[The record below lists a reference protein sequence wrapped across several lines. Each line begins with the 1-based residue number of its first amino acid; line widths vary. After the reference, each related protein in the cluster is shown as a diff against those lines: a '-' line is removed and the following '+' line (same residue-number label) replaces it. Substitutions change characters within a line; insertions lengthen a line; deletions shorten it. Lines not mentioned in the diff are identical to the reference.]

1 VTGRGEIQ
9 GFGVTEDQRIDVTV
23 TLAFLDPTGKLV
35 EPVSPTVLRQPK
47 ESETLFTSFDYA
59 IPAEAPSGTY
69 ILVMAVDDA
78 VTSRSARF
86 HRDITVEAATR

>member
-1 VTGRGEIQ
+1 
-9 GFGVTEDQRIDVTV
+9 
-23 TLAFLDPTGKLV
+23 
-35 EPVSPTVLRQPK
+35 VLRQPK

-86 HRDITVEAATR
+86 HRDVTVEAATR